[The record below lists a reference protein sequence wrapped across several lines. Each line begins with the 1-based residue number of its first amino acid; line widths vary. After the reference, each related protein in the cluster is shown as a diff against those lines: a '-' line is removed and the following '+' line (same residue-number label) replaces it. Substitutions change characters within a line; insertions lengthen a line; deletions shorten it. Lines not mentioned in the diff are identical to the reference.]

1 MKYLFEQ
8 QEDGQILVFR
18 GRREPELVFAGP
30 RKLVFSSTPSSRGL
44 FRVSHEDDG
53 RTPFIAAMCD
63 YMSQYKIS
71 QVEVTRDV

>member
-1 MKYLFEQ
+1 MEYSFER

-18 GRREPELVFAGP
+18 GVAAA

-63 YMSQYKIS
+63 YMSRYKIPKA
-71 QVEVTRDV
+71 EVTRDV